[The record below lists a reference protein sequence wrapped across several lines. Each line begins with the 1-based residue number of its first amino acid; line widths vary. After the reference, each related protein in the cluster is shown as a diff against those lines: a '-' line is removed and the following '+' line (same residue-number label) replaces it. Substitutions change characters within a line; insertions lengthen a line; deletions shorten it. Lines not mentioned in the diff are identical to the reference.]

1 VDVAERLAVV
11 DPTRFPGWDAML
23 SSHPDASVF
32 HTSAWARV
40 LSETYAYL
48 PFYFTLIGKDR
59 LAGLLP
65 FMEIRSWITGTRGVS
80 LPFTDESAPILP
92 DRDGLRFVEAMS
104 QVIALAEFRGWKTVE
119 IRGLASGMED
129 LPASAEYLSH
139 DLDLTVGE
147 ASLLSRY
154 RPNVHRNIRKA
165 EREGIIVSEDG
176 TLKGLMEFYR
186 LNCLTRR
193 EHGLPPQP
201 VRFFEHLR
209 RHVLEKGLGFLMIA
223 RHKGKV
229 VAGALFLHFSGK
241 AIFKY
246 GASDRRYQE
255 FRANNLVFRD
265 AIRLLCGRGARTLS
279 FGRTNFGHEGLR
291 QFKMSWG
298 TTETR
303 HQYVKYDVRS
313 KMYLTNEPSRWET
326 CWKKTFA
333 NLPLSVLRIIG
344 NIAYRHAG

>member
-1 VDVAERLAVV
+1 
-11 DPTRFPGWDAML
+11 M
-23 SSHPDASVF
+23 SSHPDATVF

-48 PFYFTLIGKDR
+48 PAYFTLIEKDR

-80 LPFTDESAPILP
+80 LPFTDDSAPILP
-92 DRDGLRFVEAMS
+92 EGIGFDAAMA
-104 QVIALAEFRGWKTVE
+104 QVIALAQRRGWSTVE
-119 IRGLASGMED
+119 IRGRVPGMEN
-129 LPASAEYLSH
+129 LPASAEYLTH
-139 DLDLTVGE
+139 DLDLTGGE
-147 ASLLSRY
+147 ESLFSRY

-165 EREGIIVSEDG
+165 EREGISVSEDG
-176 TLKGLMEFYR
+176 TPNGLMEFYR

-201 VRFFEHLR
+201 FGFFERLQEQ
-209 RHVLEKGLGFLMIA
+209 VLEKGLGFLMMA
-223 RHKGKV
+223 RHGQKSI
-229 VAGALFLHFSGK
+229 AGALFLLFGGK

-246 GASDRRYQE
+246 GASDRRYQK
-255 FRANNLVFRD
+255 FRPNNLVFRD

-291 QFKMSWG
+291 QFKLSWG

-303 HQYVKYDVRS
+303 LQYVKYDMRS
-313 KMYLTNEPSRWET
+313 KTYLTADQSLWENRL
-326 CWKKTFA
+326 KKTFA
-333 NLPLSVLRIIG
+333 NLPLPVLRVIG

>member
-1 VDVAERLAVV
+1 VAVAERLEVV
-11 DPTRFPGWDAML
+11 DPRRFPGWDALL

-48 PFYFTLIGKDR
+48 PSYFTLIEKDR
-59 LAGLLP
+59 LVGLLP

-92 DRDGLRFVEAMS
+92 VGLRFVEAMS
-104 QVIALAEFRGWKTVE
+104 QVIDLAESRGWRTVE
-119 IRGLASGMED
+119 IRGLASGMEN

-139 DLDLTVGE
+139 DLDLTGGE
-147 ASLLSRY
+147 ESLLSRY

-165 EREGIIVSEDG
+165 EREGISVSEDG
-176 TLKGLMEFYR
+176 TQKGLMEFYR

-209 RHVLEKGLGFLMIA
+209 QHLLEKGLGFLMIA
-223 RHKGKV
+223 RHKEKA
-229 VAGALFLHFSGK
+229 VAGALFLLFSGK

-313 KMYLTNEPSRWET
+313 MTYLTNEQSRWET

-333 NLPLSVLRIIG
+333 NLPLPVLRIIG

>member
-1 VDVAERLAVV
+1 
-11 DPTRFPGWDAML
+11 
-23 SSHPDASVF
+23 
-32 HTSAWARV
+32 
-40 LSETYAYL
+40 
-48 PFYFTLIGKDR
+48 
-59 LAGLLP
+59 
-65 FMEIRSWITGTRGVS
+65 MEN
-80 LPFTDESAPILP
+80 
-92 DRDGLRFVEAMS
+92 
-104 QVIALAEFRGWKTVE
+104 
-119 IRGLASGMED
+119 

-139 DLDLTVGE
+139 DLDLTGGE
-147 ASLLSRY
+147 TSLVSRY
-154 RPNVHRNIRKA
+154 RPNVQRNIRKA
-165 EREGIIVSEDG
+165 ERKGISVSEDH
-176 TLKGLMEFYR
+176 TPEGLREFYR

-209 RHVLEKGLGFLMIA
+209 EHVLEKGLGFLMMA
-223 RHKGKV
+223 RHGKKAI
-229 VAGALFLHFSGK
+229 AGAVFLLFGGK

-303 HQYVKYDVRS
+303 HRYVKFDVRS
-313 KMYLTNEPSRWET
+313 KSYISGNPTRPST
-326 CWKKTFA
+326 SWKSTMSK
-333 NLPLSVLRIIG
+333 LPIPVLRIIG
-344 NIAYRHAG
+344 NVAYRHVG

>member
-1 VDVAERLAVV
+1 MSR
-11 DPTRFPGWDAML
+11 
-23 SSHPDASVF
+23 HPDATVF

-40 LSETYAYL
+40 LSETYAYV
-48 PFYFTLIGKDR
+48 PAYFTFIEEDR
-59 LAGLLP
+59 VAALLP

-80 LPFTDESAPILP
+80 LPFTDDSAPILP
-92 DRDGLRFVEAMS
+92 DGLGFDAAMA
-104 QVIALAEFRGWKTVE
+104 QVIELAKTRGWRTVE
-119 IRGLASGMED
+119 IRGRVPGMEN

-139 DLDLTVGE
+139 DLDLTGGE
-147 ASLLSRY
+147 ESLFSRF

-165 EREGIIVSEDG
+165 EREGISVSEDG
-176 TLKGLMEFYR
+176 TPKGLLEFYR

-201 VRFFEHLR
+201 IGFFERLR
-209 RHVLEKGLGFLMIA
+209 EHVLEKGLGFLMMA
-223 RHKGKV
+223 RHGQKA
-229 VAGALFLHFSGK
+229 VAGALFLLSGGK

-265 AIRLLCGRGARTLS
+265 AIRILCGRGARTLS

-298 TTETR
+298 TTETVHR
-303 HQYVKYDVRS
+303 YVKYDVRS
-313 KMYLTNEPSRWET
+313 KSYISGALTHPSTSWNST
-326 CWKKTFA
+326 MSK
-333 NLPLSVLRIIG
+333 LPIPLLRLIG
-344 NIAYRHAG
+344 NVAYRHIG

>member
-1 VDVAERLAVV
+1 MVVAERLEVV
-11 DPTRFPGWDAML
+11 DPIGFPGWDDLLL
-23 SSHPDASVF
+23 SNPDTTVF

-40 LSETYAYL
+40 LSETYAFM
-48 PFYFTLIGKDR
+48 PAYFTLTERDR
-59 LAGLLP
+59 LVGLLP
-65 FMEIRSWITGTRGVS
+65 FMEIRSWITGKRGVS

-92 DRDGLRFVEAMS
+92 AGLGFDKAMA
-104 QVIALAEFRGWKTVE
+104 QVIGLAESRGWRTIE
-119 IRGLASGMED
+119 IRGRVPGMEN
-129 LPASAEYLSH
+129 LPASEEYLSH
-139 DLDLTVGE
+139 SLDLTEGE
-147 ASLLSRY
+147 DSLFSRY

-165 EREGIIVSEDG
+165 EREGISVSEDG
-176 TLKGLMEFYR
+176 TPKGMMEFYH

-209 RHVLEKGLGFLMIA
+209 QHVLEKGLGFLMMA
-223 RHKGKV
+223 RHKKEA
-229 VAGALFLHFSGK
+229 VAGALFLLFNGK
-241 AIFKY
+241 AMFKY

-265 AIRLLCGRGARTLS
+265 AIRLLCGKGARTLS

-298 TTETR
+298 TMETR
-303 HQYVKYDVRS
+303 HRYVKYDVRS
-313 KMYLTNEPSRWET
+313 KTYLTAEPSRWET

-333 NLPLSVLRIIG
+333 NLPLPVLRIIG
-344 NIAYRHAG
+344 NVAYRHAG

>member
-1 VDVAERLAVV
+1 VVVADGLEVV
-11 DPTRFPGWDAML
+11 DPTRFPGWDALLL
-23 SSHPDASVF
+23 SNPDATVF

-40 LSETYAYL
+40 LSETYAFM
-48 PFYFTLIGKDR
+48 PAYFTLTERDR
-59 LAGLLP
+59 LVGLLP
-65 FMEIRSWITGTRGVS
+65 FMEIRSWITGKRGVS
-80 LPFTDESAPILP
+80 LPFTDASAPILP
-92 DRDGLRFVEAMS
+92 AGLGFDKAMA
-104 QVIALAEFRGWKTVE
+104 QVIALAESRGWRTIE
-119 IRGLASGMED
+119 IRGRVPGMEH

-139 DLDLTVGE
+139 DLDLTGGVE
-147 ASLLSRY
+147 SLFSRY

-165 EREGIIVSEDG
+165 EREGISVSEDG
-176 TLKGLMEFYR
+176 TPKGLMEFYQ

-209 RHVLEKGLGFLMIA
+209 QHVLEKGLGFLMMA
-223 RHKGKV
+223 HHKKKA
-229 VAGALFLHFSGK
+229 VAGALFLLFSGK

-265 AIRLLCGRGARTLS
+265 AIRLLCGKGARTLS

-298 TTETR
+298 TMESR
-303 HQYVKYDVRS
+303 HQYVKYEVRS
-313 KMYLTNEPSRWET
+313 KTYLTAEQSLWENR
-326 CWKKTFA
+326 WKKTFA
-333 NLPLSVLRIIG
+333 KLPLSVLRIIG
-344 NIAYRHAG
+344 SVAYRHAG

>member
-11 DPTRFPGWDAML
+11 DPTRFPGWDALL

-48 PFYFTLIGKDR
+48 PFYFTLIEKDR

-92 DRDGLRFVEAMS
+92 DGDGLRFVEAMS

-139 DLDLTVGE
+139 DLDLTEGE
-147 ASLLSRY
+147 ELLSSRY
-154 RPNVHRNIRKA
+154 RPNVQRNIRKA
-165 EREGIIVSEDG
+165 EREGISVSEDG
-176 TLKGLMEFYR
+176 TQKGLMEFYR

-201 VRFFEHLR
+201 FGFFERLR
-209 RHVLEKGLGFLMIA
+209 EHVLEKGLGFLIMA
-223 RHKGKV
+223 RHGQKAI
-229 VAGALFLHFSGK
+229 AGALFLLYGGK

-291 QFKMSWG
+291 QFKLSWG
-298 TTETR
+298 TTETN
-303 HQYVKYDVRS
+303 HQYVKYDVPS
-313 KMYLTNEPSRWET
+313 KTYLTAVQSRWEN
-326 CWKKTFA
+326 CWEKTFA
-333 NLPLSVLRIIG
+333 NLPLPVLRVIG
-344 NIAYRHAG
+344 NIAYRHVG